1 MDIDGLAR
9 LIEEKHAQTDLM
21 FRTVTKSLD
30 EQKVFCS
37 HSMDCMAEKIRGH
50 ERTLTQIKTIGS
62 LLTFV
67 WGAIV
72 LFVSKIWGR

>member
-1 MDIDGLAR
+1 MDIDGLGR

-21 FRTVTKSLD
+21 FKTVTKALD
-30 EQKVFCS
+30 DQKVFCS
-37 HSMDCMAEKIRGH
+37 KSMECMADKIREH
-50 ERTLTQIKTIGS
+50 EKTLTQIKTIGS

-72 LFVSKIWGR
+72 LFIGKIWGR